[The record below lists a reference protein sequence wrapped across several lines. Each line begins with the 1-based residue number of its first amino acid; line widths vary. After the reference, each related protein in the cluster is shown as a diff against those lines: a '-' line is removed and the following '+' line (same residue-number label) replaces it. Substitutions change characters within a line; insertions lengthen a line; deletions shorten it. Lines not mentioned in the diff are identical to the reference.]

1 MPSLKRSILKSDQ
14 RDTTVKQLQSCLYD
28 LIDLALQGKEAHW
41 NVLGPNFRSVHL
53 QLDEIIDSARNASD
67 EVAERIVTL
76 GLSPDGRAS
85 QIASKSRLEPMPDGL
100 QDVPTT
106 VTLYSDRLAK
116 TISGLRDAIENT
128 ADSDPVS
135 QDVLIGVAA
144 VLEKHL
150 WMMQAQEA

>member
-85 QIASKSRLEPMPDGL
+85 QIA
-100 QDVPTT
+100 
-106 VTLYSDRLAK
+106 
-116 TISGLRDAIENT
+116 
-128 ADSDPVS
+128 
-135 QDVLIGVAA
+135 
-144 VLEKHL
+144 
-150 WMMQAQEA
+150 